1 MPDGTEEQVQPEV
14 RQRRWLPGVIIVL
27 TLLLAGAGGAGA
39 AAYNE
44 SRAKVYR
51 STAVMFID
59 QEPALTQSRNDGLL
73 SKLVRLRLKY
83 ADIVTTTVFSDPL
96 ADTLSLPPGQVHAA
110 LSAVA
115 PPSSMLMS
123 ITATTGDPAQA
134 ERIATAAAQ
143 SLHDNLQQQ
152 QTALDVPE
160 SQQVTLNVVTPAR
173 PGVKTSPRRSR
184 SLLLGIGVAVAIL
197 VVGGVLADA
206 TRRRR

>member
-1 MPDGTEEQVQPEV
+1 MPDVTEEVVEPEV
-14 RQRRWLPGVIIVL
+14 RERRRLPGVILVL
-27 TLLLAGAGGAGA
+27 TLLLAGVGGAGA

-96 ADTLSLPPGQVHAA
+96 ADSLSLPPGQVHGA
-110 LSAVA
+110 LSAFA

-123 ITATTGDPAQA
+123 VTATTGDPALA

-152 QTALDVPE
+152 QTSLGVPA
-160 SQQVTLNVVTPAR
+160 SQQVTLTVVTPAR
-173 PGVKTSPRRSR
+173 AGVKTSPRRSR
-184 SLLLGIGVAVAIL
+184 SLLLGVGVAVSLL

-206 TRRRR
+206 ARRRR